1 MKRLFQMPFPLQ
13 DEVYGLFQD
22 TLELKLTWYVF
33 VLRGNKSQL
42 QADVREIKNEELSKF
57 ELPNK
62 PKNPVQEVESFKKMT
77 PAERRQS

>member
-1 MKRLFQMPFPLQ
+1 MFGMF
-13 DEVYGLFQD
+13 F
-22 TLELKLTWYVF
+22 F
-33 VLRGNKSQL
+33 SVLLGTKSQL
-42 QADVREIKNEELSKF
+42 QGDVHEIKNEELSKF

>member
-1 MKRLFQMPFPLQ
+1 MPFPLQ
-13 DEVYGLFQD
+13 DEVYGLFWYIS
-22 TLELKLTWYVF
+22 ELKLAWYVF
-33 VLRGNKSQL
+33 RMYFSVLQVTKSKP

-77 PAERRQS
+77 LAERRQ

>member
-1 MKRLFQMPFPLQ
+1 MFFS
-13 DEVYGLFQD
+13 
-22 TLELKLTWYVF
+22 

-57 ELPNK
+57 DLPNK
-62 PKNPVQEVESFKKMT
+62 PKNPVQEVDSFKKMT

>member
-1 MKRLFQMPFPLQ
+1 MYFSVLQ
-13 DEVYGLFQD
+13 G
-22 TLELKLTWYVF
+22 T
-33 VLRGNKSQL
+33 KSQP

-77 PAERRQS
+77 PAERRQ

>member
-1 MKRLFQMPFPLQ
+1 MFGMFFFSVLQ
-13 DEVYGLFQD
+13 G
-22 TLELKLTWYVF
+22 T
-33 VLRGNKSQL
+33 KSQL
-42 QADVREIKNEELSKF
+42 QGDVHEIKNEELSKF